1 MAMTH
6 LGSAIWSYRV
16 RMTGAIFL
24 HTVPATIMQSAWR
37 GEDRKMM
44 PKRSRSLRAAPVAII
59 SIAQQASPNV
69 IGQIDE
75 ERAQLNSFS
84 MVVVM
89 TGISG
94 MLLMI
99 GP

>member
-16 RMTGAIFL
+16 RMMGAIFL

-37 GEDRKMM
+37 GEERKMM

-59 SIAQQASPNV
+59 SMAQQARPKV
-69 IGQIDE
+69 IGQIDDD
-75 ERAQLNSFS
+75 RAQLNSFS
-84 MVVVM
+84 TVVVM
-89 TGISG
+89 TGSSG
-94 MLLMI
+94 ILLTI
-99 GP
+99 